1 LDENTSNTIKKKMI
15 EKKIKRINN
24 SRAGIQKCIS
34 RRLKEQYRVMSVI
47 VRHLRNE
54 TKQISR
60 GIFPKKI

>member
-1 LDENTSNTIKKKMI
+1 MI